1 MTVSRRE
8 DILDRLRQ
16 FESPNV
22 TYLPEEGQWPIVW
35 ERAKGMKVWDVDGK
49 EYLDFT
55 AAFGV
60 TAAGHAPPSV
70 VRAGKHQMG
79 KLLHAMGDVHP
90 HALKAALAQKLS
102 ELTFGRWN
110 HEIARGKV
118 VFCNSGFETIEVAL
132 KSACQAT
139 GRNRILSF
147 EGAYHGLGYGALLA
161 THRSHFRGEFGAQLA
176 EIGDSVPFPGTES
189 DLAAI
194 RESLTTILKRGQT
207 GALLV
212 EPIQGRGGINLPPA
226 GFLPMLR
233 NLCDE
238 YGTMLIFDEIY
249 TGFGRTGHWFACESE
264 SVVPDF
270 ICLGKALTGGFPL
283 SALVGRA
290 DLMDRAWPKSSGEA
304 IHTSTYLGHPVGCAM
319 ALAQLDLIES
329 RNLVDRSARVGKSLK
344 RLLEKV
350 FGDRHPEVA
359 VRGRGLM
366 IGVELRDAEGMP
378 DTHLSLGIIEALL
391 DSGYILL
398 PDGEFGNVVG
408 ITPSLIVSSSQI
420 KAFVSCFQGLYQ
432 KIRNA

>member
-70 VRAGKHQMG
+70 VRAGKNQMG

-90 HALKAALAQKLS
+90 HALKATLAEKLS
-102 ELTFGRWN
+102 GLTFGRWI
-110 HEIARGKV
+110 HEMGRGKV

-161 THRSHFRGEFGAQLA
+161 THRSHFRGKFGAQLA
-176 EIGDSVPFPGTES
+176 AIGDSVPFPGRET

-194 RESLTTILKRGQT
+194 RESLTTILERRQT

-212 EPIQGRGGINLPPA
+212 EPIQGRGGINLPPS
-226 GFLPMLR
+226 GFLTMLR
-233 NLCDE
+233 D
-238 YGTMLIFDEIY
+238 
-249 TGFGRTGHWFACESE
+249 
-264 SVVPDF
+264 
-270 ICLGKALTGGFPL
+270 
-283 SALVGRA
+283 
-290 DLMDRAWPKSSGEA
+290 
-304 IHTSTYLGHPVGCAM
+304 
-319 ALAQLDLIES
+319 
-329 RNLVDRSARVGKSLK
+329 
-344 RLLEKV
+344 
-350 FGDRHPEVA
+350 
-359 VRGRGLM
+359 
-366 IGVELRDAEGMP
+366 
-378 DTHLSLGIIEALL
+378 LSLIHI
-391 DSGYILL
+391 
-398 PDGEFGNVVG
+398 
-408 ITPSLIVSSSQI
+408 
-420 KAFVSCFQGLYQ
+420 
-432 KIRNA
+432 

>member
-1 MTVSRRE
+1 MIVSRRE

-70 VRAGKHQMG
+70 VRAGKNQMG
-79 KLLHAMGDVHP
+79 RLLHAMGDVHP
-90 HALKAALAQKLS
+90 HALKASLAQKLS
-102 ELTFGRWN
+102 ELTFGRWK
-110 HEIARGKV
+110 HEIGHGKT

-161 THRSHFRGEFGAQLA
+161 THRSHFRGKFGAQLA
-176 EIGDSVPFPGTES
+176 AIGDSVPFPDAAE

-194 RESLTTILKRGQT
+194 RETLITILDQRQT

-233 NLCDE
+233 DLCDE

-319 ALAQLDLIES
+319 ALAQLELIES
-329 RNLVDRSARVGKSLK
+329 RKLVERSARVGKALK
-344 RLLEKV
+344 QLLERV
-350 FGDRHPEVA
+350 FVDRHPEVA

-366 IGVELRDAEGMP
+366 IGVELRDANGEP
-378 DTHLSLGIIEALL
+378 NTRLSLAIIEALL
-391 DSGYILL
+391 DRGYILL
-398 PDGEFGNVVG
+398 PDGEHGNVVG
-408 ITPSLIVSSSQI
+408 ITPPLIVSSGQI
-420 KAFVSCFQGLYQ
+420 KAFVSCFIGLYQ
-432 KIRNA
+432 EIIKA